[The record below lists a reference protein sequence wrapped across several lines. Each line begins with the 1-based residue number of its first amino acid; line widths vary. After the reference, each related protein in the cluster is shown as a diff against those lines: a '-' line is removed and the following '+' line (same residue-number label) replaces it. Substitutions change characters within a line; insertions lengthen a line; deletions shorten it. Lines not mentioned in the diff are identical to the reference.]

1 MWWLLYRRQ
10 YKVLFPVPFFGL
22 SPFFLS
28 LCMGL
33 LGHSFELVPVLLLLP
48 VLRSHTVRLI
58 VIEHVRDVGLFVVKT
73 RLLQLPCQLK
83 RLKTLIHCLWRRRR
97 LHKWEWRGLFFKF
110 SLLNSFSPRLEG
122 VGKLVDG
129 RFVNWVTSIVFD
141 CNSFFVFNLLYSRCI
156 KIVSFLE

>member
-22 SPFFLS
+22 SPLFFS

-33 LGHSFELVPVLLLLP
+33 LRHPFELIPVLLLFS
-48 VLRSHTVRLI
+48 VLCSHTVRLI

-83 RLKTLIHCLWRRRR
+83 RLKTLIHCLGWWRG

-122 VGKLVDG
+122 VGKLIDG
-129 RFVNWVTSIVFD
+129 RFVYWMTSIVFD
-141 CNSFFVFNLLYSRCI
+141 CNSLFVFNLLYCRCI
-156 KIVSFLE
+156 KMISFLE